1 MVHQAV
7 SIGEQIYTV
16 KHDISIYIYILYVHQ
31 ERSLAILALLGQ
43 VKVFA
48 TLVSLMFQVP
58 GLDWTQPLEHFEC
71 FSGDMEVTKAVL
83 LDFNPKGLNGLNS
96 PQI

>member
-1 MVHQAV
+1 M
-7 SIGEQIYTV
+7 
-16 KHDISIYIYILYVHQ
+16 HQ

>member
-1 MVHQAV
+1 M
-7 SIGEQIYTV
+7 
-16 KHDISIYIYILYVHQ
+16 
-31 ERSLAILALLGQ
+31 ALLGQ